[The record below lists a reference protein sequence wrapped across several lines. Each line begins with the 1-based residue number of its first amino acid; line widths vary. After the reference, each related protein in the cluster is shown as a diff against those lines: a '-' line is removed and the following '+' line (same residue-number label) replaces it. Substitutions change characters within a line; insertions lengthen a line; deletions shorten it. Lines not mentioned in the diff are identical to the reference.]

1 MRTHRLVGVCAV
13 GLFFLS
19 VQNLTRAASDE
30 LQVEYNARLG
40 VTSRADLDQRLRAH
54 FAVGTAHPTGIL
66 NCEELL
72 SKQGRQAA
80 SRGSQTMHS
89 TLVDCLV
96 FSELRGALPAHS
108 SFLRELKW
116 DEQVLR
122 LLPPQLAI
130 SVSAESK
137 RAAETAANQ
146 GRNWQDV
153 DPSVAASAG
162 SKGPEEIVVTGNG
175 FSERLILWGR
185 GDFDGDG
192 IEDLLVQSFDTLT
205 EGTYRNTRLFVLT
218 RRSAG
223 GHFSLVRSLF

>member
-1 MRTHRLVGVCAV
+1 
-13 GLFFLS
+13 
-19 VQNLTRAASDE
+19 
-30 LQVEYNARLG
+30 
-40 VTSRADLDQRLRAH
+40 
-54 FAVGTAHPTGIL
+54 
-66 NCEELL
+66 
-72 SKQGRQAA
+72 
-80 SRGSQTMHS
+80 MHS